1 MITALIMSDE
11 VEIATIN
18 GFKIFGHADF
28 SDIDEPDIVCAA
40 VSAISQTAYL
50 GLKTFTLGH
59 FDILQ
64 EPGLF
69 LISSHPGFYA
79 TEKRIIYIT
88 MFCGLME
95 IAKQYPACLRIIRSY
110 RLKSGEPVER
120 VVAGGHSVIEGWEYE
135 PETVQT
141 KD

>member
-28 SDIDEPDIVCAA
+28 SDIDEKDIVCAA
-40 VSAISQTAYL
+40 VSAIAQTAYL
-50 GLKTFTLGH
+50 GLKTFTLGRY
-59 FDILQ
+59 DILQ

-79 TEKRIIYIT
+79 TEKRIIYTT

-95 IAKQYPACLRIIRSY
+95 IAKQYPQCLRIIRNY
-110 RLKSGEPVER
+110 RLKSGEAVER
-120 VVAGGHSVIEGWEYE
+120 VVAGGSLPVEMESE
-135 PETVQT
+135 ET
-141 KD
+141 K